1 MRPLVC
7 PYCQKRF
14 WIEDQPVFGHTAGR
28 AKGAAERGDIQLT
41 DWHERP
47 VVRGYAAENP
57 SNYKRAIQLEAVNTA
72 DGTGRRFEVWERRKA
87 DAHGYLLTINGWTAH
102 GRSKKKDFKLG
113 KKGLFTV
120 NKGNGRDGKS
130 WTKLSAFELER
141 RKPKNSALVID
152 KGSEEQSEGWLLIR
166 LGQTKPVLLDEK
178 GHLNEPLVKEMI
190 EAWAICWDPE
200 YLS

>member
-1 MRPLVC
+1 MRQLVC
-7 PYCQKRF
+7 PYCERRF
-14 WIEDQPVFGHTAGR
+14 SIEEEPAFGHKAGR
-28 AKGAAERGDIQLT
+28 GQGAAKANEIQLA
-41 DWHERP
+41 DWHERR
-47 VVRGYAAENP
+47 VVRGYAVENP
-57 SNYKRAIQLEAVNTA
+57 SNYKRAIQLEAVSTA
-72 DGTGRRFEVWERRKA
+72 DGTSRRFEVWERRKA
-87 DAHGYLLTINGWTAH
+87 DAHGYLLTINGWTGL

-130 WTKLSAFELER
+130 WTKLSALELER

-152 KGSEEQSEGWLLIR
+152 KGSEEESEGWLLIR

-178 GHLNEPLVKEMI
+178 GQLNEPLVKEMI

-200 YLS
+200 YLH